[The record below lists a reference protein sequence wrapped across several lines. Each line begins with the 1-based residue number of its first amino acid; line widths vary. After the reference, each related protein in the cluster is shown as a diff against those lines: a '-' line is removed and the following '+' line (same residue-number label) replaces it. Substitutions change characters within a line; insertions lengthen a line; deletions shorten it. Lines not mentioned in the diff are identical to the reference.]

1 MPSHEAGSA
10 VRYLFLLGRVLYGG
24 FLLLNAYH
32 HFSGVNAMA
41 PYAASRG
48 IPAPKLAVL
57 GSGVLLLLGGLSI
70 LFGIK
75 PTIGIL
81 CVVLF
86 LLPVTLTM
94 HNYWADKEP
103 QARQSNQIQFHK
115 NVALLGAALMFL
127 AIAEP
132 WWLSLGH

>member
-1 MPSHEAGSA
+1 MPSHDAGSA
-10 VRYLFLLGRVLYGG
+10 VRYLFLLGRMLYGG
-24 FLLLNAYH
+24 FLLVNAYRH
-32 HFSGVNAMA
+32 ITGVNSMA

-48 IPAPKLAVL
+48 IPAPKAAVL

-75 PTIGIL
+75 PKLGIL

-94 HNYWADKEP
+94 HNYWSDKEP
-103 QARQSNQIQFHK
+103 QARQMNQVQFHK
-115 NVALLGAALMFL
+115 NVALLGATLMFL

>member
-1 MPSHEAGSA
+1 M
-10 VRYLFLLGRVLYGG
+10 LLV
-24 FLLLNAYH
+24 
-32 HFSGVNAMA
+32 
-41 PYAASRG
+41 
-48 IPAPKLAVL
+48 
-57 GSGVLLLLGGLSI
+57 LGGLSI
-70 LFGIK
+70 LFGIR
-75 PTIGIL
+75 PRLGVL

-103 QARQSNQIQFHK
+103 HARQANQIQFHK